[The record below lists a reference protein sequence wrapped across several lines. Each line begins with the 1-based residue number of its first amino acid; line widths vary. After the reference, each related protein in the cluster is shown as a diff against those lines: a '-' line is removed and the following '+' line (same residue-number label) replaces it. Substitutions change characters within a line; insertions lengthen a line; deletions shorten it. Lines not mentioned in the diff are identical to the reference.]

1 MFHTKYNLALKYTL
15 LALKKKKIT
24 NIDNNDQTV
33 EKILRNFLFKV
44 QKNIQNTNAKV
55 PSD

>member
-24 NIDNNDQTV
+24 NTDNNDQTV
-33 EKILRNFLFKV
+33 EKILRNFF
-44 QKNIQNTNAKV
+44 IQGAKKYTKHERE
-55 PSD
+55 SSE